1 VTLLLV
7 AGVVVVV
14 GYWLSLHLHPY
25 TRCEACNGTGAHRG
39 AVFGYAHRPCHK
51 CSGTRR
57 KQRFGAARL
66 DLGEPRRERNWWY

>member
-7 AGVVVVV
+7 VGVVVVV

-39 AVFGYAHRPCHK
+39 AVFGYALRPCHK

-66 DLGEPRRERNWWY
+66 YLGEPRKGRNWWY